1 MGRGEAWGTVPVP
14 RRVLRHE
21 WKSRAWYG
29 GVLVPE
35 SIISSAECSPTH
47 TVLDGG
53 MRNVSADYADA
64 KCMIDG
70 RMAAESIRRS

>member
-1 MGRGEAWGTVPVP
+1 MVGCW
-14 RRVLRHE
+14 
-21 WKSRAWYG
+21 W
-29 GVLVPE
+29 
-35 SIISSAECSPTH
+35 IISSAECSPTH

-70 RMAAESIRRS
+70 RMAADRCVIMWGVITHLAVDMRYMRSDST